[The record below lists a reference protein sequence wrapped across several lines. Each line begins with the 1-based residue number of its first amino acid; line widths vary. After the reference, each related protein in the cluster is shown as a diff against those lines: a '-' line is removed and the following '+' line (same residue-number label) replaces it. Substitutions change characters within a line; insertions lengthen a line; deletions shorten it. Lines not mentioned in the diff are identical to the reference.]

1 MLESIFYGYEG
12 GGLHREILQR
22 CVAVKEYPHLQENR
36 VMFPDVMLRDPP
48 AKTSRWLLAVAAAAS
63 ALMLNRSPGKL
74 EDGGGGW
81 TSDGRTDQSADDEEG
96 EGKWE
101 GQLIG
106 HSRESLPGHLRARQ
120 IRIIS

>member
-1 MLESIFYGYEG
+1 MRPSS
-12 GGLHREILQR
+12 QDVSV
-22 CVAVKEYPHLQENR
+22 VAE
-36 VMFPDVMLRDPP
+36 
-48 AKTSRWLLAVAAAAS
+48 AAAAS

-106 HSRESLPGHLRARQ
+106 LSRESRPGHLRAQQ